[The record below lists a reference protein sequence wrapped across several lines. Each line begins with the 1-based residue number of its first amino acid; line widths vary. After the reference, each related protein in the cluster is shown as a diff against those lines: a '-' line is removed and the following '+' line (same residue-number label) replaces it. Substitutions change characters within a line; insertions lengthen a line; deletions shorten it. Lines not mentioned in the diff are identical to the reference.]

1 MNQELANHPGWQWGT
16 FEGAELNALLVGLKT
31 SLREKILWMEEMQA
45 FHEKFAQARA
55 KRVPER
61 NGRVECLKDDQ
72 P

>member
-45 FHEKFAQARA
+45 FHEKFAEARA
-55 KRVPER
+55 KRISEEKAGA
-61 NGRVECLKDDQ
+61 GRLTNENA
-72 P
+72 